1 MGAPIGSP
9 FARVSDMSIFNE
21 SEQELI
27 DAARMILSD
36 GVRRVQS
43 RQSLLPTSRNRA
55 ISKECHEAREAVAM
69 HLVATYGPLRYE
81 TGVAVLIDAQ
91 GQLIA
96 IEEFPRGKD
105 TSCEMRPRLLAEY
118 IVRHDASAVLL
129 AHNHP
134 SGHCAPSKADERLTL
149 SMSSWLGAMNVD
161 LVDHLVVTSADYCA
175 IKGNW

>member
-1 MGAPIGSP
+1 
-9 FARVSDMSIFNE
+9 MSIFNE

-36 GVRRVQS
+36 GVRRVKS
-43 RQSLLPTSRNRA
+43 RQSLLPTSRDRT
-55 ISKECHEAREAVAM
+55 ISKECREARETVAM
-69 HLVATYGPLRYE
+69 HLVATYGPLRHE
-81 TGVAVLIDAQ
+81 TGIAVLIDAQ

-96 IEEFPRGKD
+96 IEELPRGKD

-118 IVRHDASAVLL
+118 IVTHDASAVLL

-134 SGHCAPSKADERLTL
+134 SGHCAPSRADEQLTRV
-149 SMSSWLGAMNVD
+149 MSEWLGAMEID
-161 LVDHLVVTSADYCA
+161 LVDHLVITSGDYCT